1 MRTSFF
7 AAAALLAVSA
17 FAQAHEYNAGQLH
30 IEHPWAL
37 ALPPT
42 SPNGAAYFVVQN
54 HGKEN
59 DTLLGA
65 DTPRA
70 ASAEVHEHVHKNGMM
85 SMQKVDSVDVAPGKD
100 LRFAPGGYH
109 LMLMD
114 LKAPLQPGAG
124 VPVTLSFRTA
134 GGETRQL
141 ALQVP
146 VSATAPKKAA
156 AAAAP
161 AGHGSHGAHKH

>member
-7 AAAALLAVSA
+7 AAALLAVSA
-17 FAQAHEYNAGQLH
+17 FAQAHEYSAGQLH

-42 SPNGAAYFVVQN
+42 SPNGAPFVVQN

-70 ASAEVHEHVHKNGMM
+70 PPRCT
-85 SMQKVDSVDVAPGKD
+85 SMC
-100 LRFAPGGYH
+100 
-109 LMLMD
+109 
-114 LKAPLQPGAG
+114 
-124 VPVTLSFRTA
+124 TRTA
-134 GGETRQL
+134 
-141 ALQVP
+141 
-146 VSATAPKKAA
+146 
-156 AAAAP
+156 
-161 AGHGSHGAHKH
+161 

>member
-17 FAQAHEYNAGQLH
+17 FAQAHEYSAGQLH

-37 ALPPT
+37 ALPPP

-109 LMLMD
+109 LMLMGLKQPLVAGERFPLTLHFRKAGD
-114 LKAPLQPGAG
+114 VPVEIVVESKAPAEQ
-124 VPVTLSFRTA
+124 
-134 GGETRQL
+134 GGHEQH
-141 ALQVP
+141 
-146 VSATAPKKAA
+146 
-156 AAAAP
+156 
-161 AGHGSHGAHKH
+161 GH

>member
-70 ASAEVHEHVHKNGMM
+70 LPPRCT
-85 SMQKVDSVDVAPGKD
+85 SMC
-100 LRFAPGGYH
+100 
-109 LMLMD
+109 
-114 LKAPLQPGAG
+114 
-124 VPVTLSFRTA
+124 TRTA
-134 GGETRQL
+134 
-141 ALQVP
+141 
-146 VSATAPKKAA
+146 
-156 AAAAP
+156 
-161 AGHGSHGAHKH
+161 

>member
-54 HGKEN
+54 
-59 DTLLGA
+59 
-65 DTPRA
+65 
-70 ASAEVHEHVHKNGMM
+70 
-85 SMQKVDSVDVAPGKD
+85 
-100 LRFAPGGYH
+100 RFAPGGYH
-109 LMLMD
+109 LMLMGLKQPLVAGERFPLTLHFRKAGD
-114 LKAPLQPGAG
+114 VPVEIVVESKAPAEQ
-124 VPVTLSFRTA
+124 
-134 GGETRQL
+134 GGHEQH
-141 ALQVP
+141 
-146 VSATAPKKAA
+146 
-156 AAAAP
+156 
-161 AGHGSHGAHKH
+161 GH

>member
-17 FAQAHEYNAGQLH
+17 FAQAHEYSAGQLH

-109 LMLMD
+109 LM
-114 LKAPLQPGAG
+114 
-124 VPVTLSFRTA
+124 
-134 GGETRQL
+134 
-141 ALQVP
+141 
-146 VSATAPKKAA
+146 
-156 AAAAP
+156 
-161 AGHGSHGAHKH
+161 

>member
-59 DTLLGA
+59 DTLLGV

-109 LMLMD
+109 LMLMGLKQPLVAGERFPLTLHFRKAGD
-114 LKAPLQPGAG
+114 VPVEIVVESKAPAEQ
-124 VPVTLSFRTA
+124 
-134 GGETRQL
+134 GGHEQH
-141 ALQVP
+141 
-146 VSATAPKKAA
+146 
-156 AAAAP
+156 
-161 AGHGSHGAHKH
+161 GH

>member
-70 ASAEVHEHVHKNGMM
+70 ASAGVHENVPKNDIW
-85 SMQKVDSVDVAPGKD
+85 SRQKVDGDDVAPGKD
-100 LRFAPGGYH
+100 MRLATGGDH
-109 LMLMD
+109 LMPMD
-114 LKAPLQPGAG
+114 LKQDTGAG
-124 VPVTLSFRTA
+124 
-134 GGETRQL
+134 
-141 ALQVP
+141 
-146 VSATAPKKAA
+146 
-156 AAAAP
+156 
-161 AGHGSHGAHKH
+161 